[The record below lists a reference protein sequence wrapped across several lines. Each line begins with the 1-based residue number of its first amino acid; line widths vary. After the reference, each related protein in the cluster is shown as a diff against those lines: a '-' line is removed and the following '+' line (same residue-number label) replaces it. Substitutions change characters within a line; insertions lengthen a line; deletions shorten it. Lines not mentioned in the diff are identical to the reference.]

1 MLKLYHNSMSSC
13 AQKVRFVLAEK
24 SLSWDGEELNLR
36 EGDQFKPEFLKINP
50 KGLVPALVD
59 DDQVVTESNIIIE
72 YLEDKFPDRSL
83 MPQNP
88 ADRARVR
95 MWMKK
100 LDDGIHMEVIA
111 ISFAIA
117 FRRQLTALGLG
128 RDDIDAMLD
137 KIPDPYTRDV
147 QKQVMHD
154 GIEAPRFASAIIA
167 FDKLFEDMNATFTN
181 SEWLVGDHLTL
192 ADIAYVPYV
201 VRMDHLQI
209 LSLWENRP
217 HLMDW
222 YERVQKT
229 EGFKRGLEDW
239 FAPKYLEI
247 MKETGLVARAR
258 VSSILDEAGRA

>member
-1 MLKLYHNSMSSC
+1 MSSC

-24 SLSWDGEELNLR
+24 ALIWDGEELDLR

-59 DDQVVTESNIIIE
+59 DDHVVTESNIIIE

-88 ADRARVR
+88 ADRAHVR

-128 RDDIDAMLD
+128 RAGMDAMLN
-137 KIPDPYTRDV
+137 KVPDPYTRDV
-147 QKQVMHD
+147 QKQVVHD
-154 GIEAPRFASAIIA
+154 GIDAPRFASAIIA
-167 FDKLFEDMNATFTN
+167 FDKLFEDMNAALAKSN
-181 SEWLVGDHLTL
+181 WLVADRLTL
-192 ADIAYVPYV
+192 ADIAYAPYV

-209 LSLWENRP
+209 LSIWDDKP
-217 HLMDW
+217 HLMAW
-222 YERVQKT
+222 YEQVQNT

-239 FAPKYLEI
+239 FPPKYLDL
-247 MKETGLVARAR
+247 MKAAGLDARER
-258 VSSILDEAGRA
+258 VSSILDKAPKS